1 MGRRRAWRGIHGRIA
16 DGVRARRAVGATA
29 GFPRTGTDH
38 DLRRLEDVADLLVE
52 EVVEA
57 VDVVAVHGEQIATL
71 CPASGNDLRAG
82 VQAQRQG
89 GVTQIGRAPGQ
100 VR

>member
-1 MGRRRAWRGIHGRIA
+1 MICG
-16 DGVRARRAVGATA
+16 
-29 GFPRTGTDH
+29 
-38 DLRRLEDVADLLVE
+38 RLEDVADLLVE
-52 EVVEA
+52 EVVVA
-57 VDVVAVHGEQIATL
+57 VDVADVVAVHGEQIATL
-71 CPASGNDLRAG
+71 CPAPGSDLGAG